1 MIKKQKT
8 VAPKKATSSTG
19 AVSLTIDFSNG
30 VQKSIACVPCEDDT
44 DVLAVLQAAAS
55 IEPGLEFK
63 FTVTLVSDRVG
74 RKRGFISSIDGVK
87 ADPKNQKWLLWIND
101 RQVGN
106 ELATN
111 GQFGPG
117 TSVQTGDAVLL
128 KLVSN

>member
-1 MIKKQKT
+1 MIKKRKAT
-8 VAPKKATSSTG
+8 ATKKAAAASGS
-19 AVSLTIDFSNG
+19 ASLTIDYSNG
-30 VQKSIACVPCEDDT
+30 VQKSFAGIACSEDT
-44 DVLAVLQAAAS
+44 DVLAILQVAES
-55 IEPGLEFK
+55 TKPGLAFK

-101 RQVGN
+101 RLIGN

-117 TSVQTGDAVLL
+117 TTVHSGDALL
-128 KLVSN
+128 FKLVSD